1 MTIKEILLIDDNDID
16 NYINKLIVAKEKV
29 VEKITIKNSPID
41 ALQYLRTKEG
51 EFPELIFLDIK
62 MPEMDGFGFLDEF
75 SKFTEVKKEKCSIV
89 MLSSSCNNSD
99 LEAAKKNPYLIKF
112 LIKPLNNSKLSEV
125 LKLLI

>member
-41 ALQYLRTKEG
+41 ALQYLRSKEG

-75 SKFTEVKKEKCSIV
+75 FKVYGAQKRKVQHCH
-89 MLSSSCNNSD
+89 
-99 LEAAKKNPYLIKF
+99 AYLF
-112 LIKPLNNSKLSEV
+112 M
-125 LKLLI
+125 